1 MCKTEMI
8 FLRKLFNNMVEETLV
23 WGIITQKFK
32 QKNGQKS
39 IIAIHT
45 HTYTYTQTIIYK
57 VDNI

>member
-1 MCKTEMI
+1 MI

-39 IIAIHT
+39 IIVIHT